1 MICASIGLPA
11 VKDNYLSGET
21 EVRTTLLKV
30 ELLRNITRLYAGGFT
45 TFMCGCYPGVPL
57 WTGEAVLSLK
67 KDFPGFEKLS
77 LISCLPY
84 EGFSDDLPQ
93 AFRKRCQSV
102 IDKAD
107 SVFYS
112 GEEFAP
118 DCLRECDRFMSE
130 IADCVLLTSFRNEFA
145 GDVRDNSAHIYKPL
159 IWLNASNF
167 HISERFY

>member
-67 KDFPGFEKLS
+67 KDFPGFEKIS

-93 AFRKRCQSV
+93 AFQNV
-102 IDKAD
+102 IDKAE
-107 SVFYS
+107 SVIYS
-112 GEEFAP
+112 GEEFVP

-130 IADCVLLTSFRNEFA
+130 MADCVLLTSFRNEFA
-145 GDVRDNSAHIYKPL
+145 GDVRENAAHIYKPL